1 MSRNYGAKVITMCMG
16 LSLCL
21 QAPVTALA
29 ASPEFARTT
38 EAWAKLR
45 DNVLEYDEL
54 EDLIY
59 EYNPTVQNTIPVSI
73 CFRQRSMTGK
83 LVMPRMMC
91 LRSLRS

>member
-38 EAWAKLR
+38 EEWAKLR

-54 EDLIY
+54 EDLIKNYY
-59 EYNPTVQNTIPVSI
+59 EPIKKG
-73 CFRQRSMTGK
+73 QRDG
-83 LVMPRMMC
+83 VRGAGGPDP
-91 LRSLRS
+91 

>member
-21 QAPVTALA
+21 QVPVTALA

-45 DNVLEYDEL
+45 DNVLE
-54 EDLIY
+54 
-59 EYNPTVQNTIPVSI
+59 NWKT
-73 CFRQRSMTGK
+73 
-83 LVMPRMMC
+83 
-91 LRSLRS
+91 